1 MGWAVIAGLGAPALR
16 RLSRLVVGCAVAA
29 AVWSTS
35 SPAVAQAWRE
45 YRYAGFAIQF
55 PSEPKIESG
64 TYATDEGTS
73 ARARIYSARQDG
85 AFYKVTV
92 ADLSGAHLS
101 EEQVLSE
108 AVAQLAA
115 HGEVV
120 VDVPHRVNR
129 VLGRQLSIAGHDGS
143 RTSVALFYR
152 NRTLYL
158 VEGTI
163 LPDHEDTMSPDG
175 LRFQQSLR
183 FILNSARGDPLC
195 EIYRR
200 FPPRNLVDQAR

>member
-1 MGWAVIAGLGAPALR
+1 MGRTVGAVSDAPGVRRFVRLAGCIL
-16 RLSRLVVGCAVAA
+16 AA
-29 AVWSTS
+29 AVLGTG
-35 SPAVAQAWRE
+35 SPADAQAWRE
-45 YRYAGFAIQF
+45 YRYSGFAIRF
-55 PSEPKIESG
+55 PSEPTIETG

-73 ARARIYSARQDG
+73 ARARIYSVRQG
-85 AFYKVTV
+85 GGLYKVTV
-92 ADLSGAHLS
+92 ADLSGARLS
-101 EEQVLSE
+101 EAQVLSE
-108 AVAQLAA
+108 ATAQLAA

-163 LPDHEDTMSPDG
+163 LPEHDDAMSPDG

-200 FPPRNLVDQAR
+200 FPPRNLVDEAR